1 MLPFQQS
8 IEYFI
13 MSYHT
18 SPRRSNNTTLQQSPI
33 MRAGD
38 VHVASHLGDSHLT
51 EIQLE
56 LELLKERRR
65 ALEQQRKM
73 LLRGNSAGDHGG
85 AYSSRSHSGTS
96 PPQAAHVS
104 TRSSSARSN
113 RSLNRSDSRST
124 SAMDQRQF
132 IPSEKERREQHV
144 RDIYREMK
152 DAMRKSWES
161 DSTLVG
167 GFFAQPDNPRNS
179 TFGRERRFTT
189 LPGTKGQYHLA
200 TDVEEMQKGAK
211 ALKGRHLTASSRGR
225 PGCNVQSNWND
236 SKGGAAPGPGAYTP
250 RYQKLSKPSV
260 LVSRL
265 L

>member
-1 MLPFQQS
+1 
-8 IEYFI
+8 
-13 MSYHT
+13 MSSHG
-18 SPRRSNNTTLQQSPI
+18 SPRRSVNSTLQQSPI
-33 MRAGD
+33 VRNDLHA
-38 VHVASHLGDSHLT
+38 ASHLVVNDSQLT
-51 EIQLE
+51 DIQLE

-73 LLRGNSAGDHGG
+73 LLRSGSSAADHT
-85 AYSSRSHSGTS
+85 AYSSRSHSGAS
-96 PPQAAHVS
+96 PPPAVAPQMS

-113 RSLNRSDSRST
+113 RSHNRSENNSRST
-124 SAMDQRQF
+124 SAMDQRMF
-132 IPSEKERREQHV
+132 IPSEKERREHTV
-144 RDIYREMK
+144 RDIYHEMK
-152 DAMRKSWES
+152 AAMRKSWES

-179 TFGRERRFTT
+179 TFGRERRFTPLT
-189 LPGTKGQYHLA
+189 GTKGQYYLA
-200 TDVEEMQKGAK
+200 TDVEEMQRGAK
-211 ALKGRHLTASSRGR
+211 MHKVRHLTASSRGR

-250 RYQKLSKPSV
+250 RYQKLAKPSI

>member
-1 MLPFQQS
+1 
-8 IEYFI
+8 
-13 MSYHT
+13 
-18 SPRRSNNTTLQQSPI
+18 
-33 MRAGD
+33 MRGD
-38 VHVASHLGDSHLT
+38 THVASQLGDSHLT

-73 LLRGNSAGDHGG
+73 LLRGG
-85 AYSSRSHSGTS
+85 AAAEHNRYSSSRSHSGTS
-96 PPQAAHVS
+96 PPQAAQTS

-113 RSLNRSDSRST
+113 RSLNRSENNSRST

-132 IPSEKERREQHV
+132 IPSERERREHTV

-152 DAMRKSWES
+152 EAMRKSWET

-167 GFFAQPDNPRNS
+167 GFFTQPDNPRNS
-179 TFGRERRFTT
+179 TFGRERRFTP
-189 LPGTKGQYHLA
+189 LSGTKGQYHLA
-200 TDVEEMQKGAK
+200 TDVEAMQKLAK
-211 ALKGRHLTASSRGR
+211 ERKARHLTASSRGR

-250 RYQKLSKPSV
+250 RYQKVSKPSI
-260 LVSRL
+260 LASRL

>member
-1 MLPFQQS
+1 MA
-8 IEYFI
+8 
-13 MSYHT
+13 SYHV
-18 SPRRSNNTTLQQSPI
+18 SPRRSANSTLQQSPI
-33 MRAGD
+33 VRGD
-38 VHVASHLGDSHLT
+38 IHMASQLGDSHLT

-73 LLRGNSAGDHGG
+73 LLRGGG
-85 AYSSRSHSGTS
+85 VAAEHNRYSSSRSHSGNS
-96 PPQAAHVS
+96 PQQAVQTS

-113 RSLNRSDSRST
+113 RSFNRSENNNSRST

-132 IPSEKERREQHV
+132 IPSERERREHTV

-152 DAMRKSWES
+152 EAMRKSWET

-179 TFGRERRFTT
+179 TFGRERRFTP
-189 LPGTKGQYHLA
+189 LSGTKGQYHLA
-200 TDVEEMQKGAK
+200 TDVEEMQKSAK
-211 ALKGRHLTASSRGR
+211 ERKGRHLTASSRGR

-250 RYQKLSKPSV
+250 RYQKLSKPSI
-260 LVSRL
+260 LASRML
-265 L
+265 